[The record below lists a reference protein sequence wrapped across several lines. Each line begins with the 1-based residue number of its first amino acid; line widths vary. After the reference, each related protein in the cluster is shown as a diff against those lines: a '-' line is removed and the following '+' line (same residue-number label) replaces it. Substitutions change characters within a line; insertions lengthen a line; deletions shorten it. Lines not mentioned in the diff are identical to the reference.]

1 MVCFVDLE
9 ESLGRENY
17 ILDGWA
23 GEWKSVLFLVGLR
36 LDGIRSSVD
45 IADAISQMLHR
56 FGDSDFR
63 ESYTPF
69 AWLLPPAEA
78 IAKALYRKPK

>member
-1 MVCFVDLE
+1 VEVGFVF
-9 ESLGRENY
+9 SWSSF
-17 ILDGWA
+17 GWDPKRRRHR
-23 GEWKSVLFLVGLR
+23 GCN
-36 LDGIRSSVD
+36 
-45 IADAISQMLHR
+45 IAMLKMLHR